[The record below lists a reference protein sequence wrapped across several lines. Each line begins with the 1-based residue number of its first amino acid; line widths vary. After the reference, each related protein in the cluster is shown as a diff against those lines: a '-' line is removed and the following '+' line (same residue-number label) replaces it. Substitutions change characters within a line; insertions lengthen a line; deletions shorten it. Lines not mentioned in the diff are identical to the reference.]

1 MRLSYSDISAI
12 VNSVHKI
19 CGYNSKVYLFGSRI
33 EDNKKGGDI
42 DLYIEPENM
51 NNESQLKN
59 NLLVELENNIGEQK
73 IDIVLKK
80 DKKRQIEIE
89 AIEKGIEL
97 NLNKIRID
105 KYFKECDKHIQRI
118 DEAFE
123 DIKKI
128 IPINSDSYLNLTKN
142 EVQAIDQY
150 IFRFSKLQ
158 DTLGEKIFRLLI
170 EEFMPSN
177 ELVTFI
183 DKLNMLEKLGFINS
197 VKEWQNLRKIRNEI
211 AHQYDDEPDEM
222 SQSINNIINQ
232 KDIIKNV
239 YIKLKKKY
247 YGK

>member
-1 MRLSYSDISAI
+1 MRLSYNEISTI
-12 VNSVHKI
+12 VSNVHKFF
-19 CGYNSKVYLFGSRI
+19 GYNSKVYLFGSRTD
-33 EDNKKGGDI
+33 DNKKGGDI
-42 DLYIEPENM
+42 DLYIEPENI
-51 NNESQLKN
+51 NNESQLIN
-59 NLLVELENNIGEQK
+59 YLLVELENNLGEQK

-80 DKKRQIEIE
+80 DDKRLIEIE
-89 AIEKGIEL
+89 AKEKGIEL
-97 NLNKIRID
+97 DLNKIKID

-118 DEAFE
+118 EESFE
-123 DIKKI
+123 DIKNI
-128 IPINSDSYLNLTKN
+128 IPINSTTYLKLSKD

-158 DTLGEKIFRLLI
+158 DTLGEKIFKLLI
-170 EEFMPSN
+170 EEFMPTN

-232 KDIIKNV
+232 KDIIKNI
-239 YIKLKKKY
+239 YINLKKKY